1 MAVCVW
7 PCVWLCV
14 CVAVCVWLCV
24 CVWPWV
30 CVRVCV
36 CLCVCHL
43 MAVVHRRGGS
53 QDERFSAIVMAN
65 TNVPFW
71 RIFHENNTDAFHQLF
86 SFTFLLFD

>member
-1 MAVCVW
+1 MAA
-7 PCVWLCV
+7 CVWLVCGRVCVCV
-14 CVAVCVWLCV
+14 CVAMCV
-24 CVWPWV
+24 CV
-30 CVRVCV
+30 CGRVCA
-36 CLCVCHL
+36 CTNR

>member
-1 MAVCVW
+1 
-7 PCVWLCV
+7 
-14 CVAVCVWLCV
+14 
-24 CVWPWV
+24 
-30 CVRVCV
+30 
-36 CLCVCHL
+36 